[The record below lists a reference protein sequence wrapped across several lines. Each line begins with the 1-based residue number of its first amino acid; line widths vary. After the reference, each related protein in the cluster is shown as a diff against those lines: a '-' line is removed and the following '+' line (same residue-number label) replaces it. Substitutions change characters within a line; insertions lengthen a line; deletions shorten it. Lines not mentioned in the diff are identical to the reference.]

1 MALLMRVSAR
11 GLVLLATL
19 GLPPAAAAQS
29 AAPAGS
35 LEYQVKAAYLL
46 NFARY
51 VSWPEGAFASPTAP
65 LPICVLG
72 ADPFGNALDEV
83 VAGQGARARPIIVR
97 RAWSVAEVRYCPLV
111 FVSNQAWRERPGI
124 IEELRGHGV
133 LTVGDSEAF
142 ARAGGII
149 GFVVEENAVR
159 FTVNLDAGERAGFR
173 LDSRMLAL
181 AARLFRLT

>member
-1 MALLMRVSAR
+1 MALLMRASAR

-19 GLPPAAAAQS
+19 GFPPAAAAQS
-29 AAPAGS
+29 AVPAGS

-83 VAGQGARARPIIVR
+83 VAGQGAR
-97 RAWSVAEVRYCPLV
+97 
-111 FVSNQAWRERPGI
+111 
-124 IEELRGHGV
+124 
-133 LTVGDSEAF
+133 D
-142 ARAGGII
+142 
-149 GFVVEENAVR
+149 
-159 FTVNLDAGERAGFR
+159 
-173 LDSRMLAL
+173 
-181 AARLFRLT
+181 